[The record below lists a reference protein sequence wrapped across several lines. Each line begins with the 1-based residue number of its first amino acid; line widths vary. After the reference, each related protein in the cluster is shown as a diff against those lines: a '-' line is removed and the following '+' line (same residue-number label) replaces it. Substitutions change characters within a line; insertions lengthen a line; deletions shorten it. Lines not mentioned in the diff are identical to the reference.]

1 MNTYSNFDIK
11 KHLSPLK
18 ELTSSIKTKEVLLR
32 SASAYNYK
40 TINSEINFDLNKNII
55 NNNKKKCNNY
65 TLYLHDIS
73 CTLAINLKEIS
84 NIKKTD
90 TITKKEMEI
99 IRYKISYITNL
110 FKNLRKS
117 QKTKKYLNSKIL
129 VNNQLLEE
137 IKRKKFEDFQMKK
150 EKKNDLMRGVQKKEN
165 TIKKLRAKFKEV
177 EIFVRRES
185 QSHQKYRALYRYFS
199 IDNFLNKNTLL
210 YTTIK
215 TKKNEIKKRNELIN
229 IVKKENDE
237 YKNRYISMV
246 NKSKN
251 NNKKIKIYNNKNNER
266 EQNLNMDKE
275 SNILIILKDRNDI
288 SENYNKKLNKLYKN
302 FYNDKLYINQF
313 TYKVLNNLNKLNL
326 NESYSSPF
334 NSESNSTSNFQENEE
349 EGQDSSELWSES
361 DIEK

>member
-199 IDNFLNKNTLL
+199 IDNFLSMKTGTFGVSFFNVPVTSLPGCVPVSFPSSSNTGTLGW
-210 YTTIK
+210 
-215 TKKNEIKKRNELIN
+215 
-229 IVKKENDE
+229 
-237 YKNRYISMV
+237 
-246 NKSKN
+246 
-251 NNKKIKIYNNKNNER
+251 
-266 EQNLNMDKE
+266 
-275 SNILIILKDRNDI
+275 ILKRTGVSTFTLPGRTFRNCLSFSLSRETRMARSLVWI
-288 SENYNKKLNKLYKN
+288 SG
-302 FYNDKLYINQF
+302 
-313 TYKVLNNLNKLNL
+313 V
-326 NESYSSPF
+326 S
-334 NSESNSTSNFQENEE
+334 
-349 EGQDSSELWSES
+349 
-361 DIEK
+361 